1 MKRAVT
7 FFLLFAL
14 LTAPAVLLHAQED
27 ELEEAAIK
35 SGFLFNICKFTRW
48 SRKDNNDG
56 PIIVSIIGKTNPG
69 NDLYVPPEKQIR
81 KRKII
86 VQKIDSLA
94 EVEGSHV
101 LFITES
107 ESDRLEAILGYI
119 EGKDILSMGDT
130 KGFAQRGVCINFYT
144 EKGSVRFE
152 INREAVQKASIELHA
167 HIYLIGKLV
176 GAK

>member
-14 LTAPAVLLHAQED
+14 LTAPALLPYPQED
-27 ELEEAAIK
+27 EMEEVVIK

-48 SRKDNNDG
+48 SRKDNPDG
-56 PIIVSIIGKTNPG
+56 PIIVSIIGQTNPG

-81 KRKII
+81 QRKVI

-94 EVEGSHV
+94 EVGGSHV
-101 LFITES
+101 LFITGS

-130 KGFAQRGVCINFYT
+130 KGYAQRGVCINFYT
-144 EKGSVRFE
+144 EKGGVRFE
-152 INREAVQKASIELHA
+152 INREAVQKSSIELHA
-167 HIYLIGKLV
+167 QIYLIGKLV
-176 GAK
+176 ESK